1 MSFGE
6 DIVTL
11 LSADSILM
19 NILTGGIYAYPET
32 GRKGLTRLLSSSAF
46 DTTSGL
52 LKPTALVLELDDEPD
67 GEIIGLSTSTM
78 TPIIIWI
85 YDAGMT
91 DDKYVNIKA
100 AHDRIRNLL
109 HLSAL
114 SNACQILYAGSTK
127 HKREPDLKDAAYW
140 RTRYNVHS
148 YWTVA

>member
-6 DIVTL
+6 DITTL
-11 LSADSILM
+11 LLADATLT

-32 GRKGLTRLLSSSAF
+32 GRKGLTRLLSSPAF

-67 GEIIGLSTSTM
+67 GDIVGLSSSTQ
-78 TPIIIWI
+78 TPIVIFI
-85 YDAGMT
+85 YDAGLT
-91 DDKYVNIKA
+91 DDKYINIKA

-114 SNACQILYAGSTK
+114 SNACQILYEGSTK
-127 HKREPDLKDAAYW
+127 HKREPNLKDAAYW
-140 RTRYNVHS
+140 RVRFNVHG
-148 YWTVA
+148 YWTVV